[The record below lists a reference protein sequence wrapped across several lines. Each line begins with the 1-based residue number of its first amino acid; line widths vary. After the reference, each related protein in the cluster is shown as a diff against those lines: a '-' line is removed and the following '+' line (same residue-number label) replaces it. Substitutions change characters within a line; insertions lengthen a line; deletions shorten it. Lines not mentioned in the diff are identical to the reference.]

1 MSLNL
6 PPRHLLSKSTY
17 MRAHQC
23 QKSLYLNKFF
33 PQYKDPISPQQ
44 QMIFN
49 RGSNIGVLARDL
61 FPGGFDATPLRHL
74 DYQEAVARTS
84 EYINQGAN
92 VIYEAA
98 FQYEGVLAAIDILV
112 KEEDGWLAY
121 EVKSASKVSGAYIT
135 DASLQY
141 FVMNGSGINLKDISI
156 VHLDTS
162 YKRNGNIE
170 VHQLFKITSVL
181 EEVLKNQE
189 KVGERIQQAIVTLK
203 DGKIPEVSIGTHCF
217 EPYTC
222 DFKGH
227 CWKNIPANSIFDL
240 AGMHKITQFE
250 MFHSGMQKID
260 DIPDGLLGKKQQ
272 LQIETHKNPIPVFNK
287 EKINEFI
294 SLLNYPLYFMDF
306 ETFMPAVPMFEGTS
320 PYQHLP
326 FQYSIHF
333 KLSREAEAKHKGFIA
348 DTGSEP
354 SRSFIE
360 NLLKDT
366 SVPGTILVY
375 NIAFERSVLSKLKHF
390 FPDLSKDI
398 DDRISRL
405 VDLMHPFTEM
415 HYYHPLM
422 KGSHSIK
429 NVLPALV
436 PELSYD
442 NLPIGNGNSASAAFE
457 ALQTETDLVRISETL
472 SALHEYCKL
481 DTFAMVKILEVL
493 ESL

>member
-1 MSLNL
+1 MSLIQ

-23 QKSLYLNKFF
+23 QKSLYLNKFHPLF
-33 PQYKDPISPQQ
+33 KDPVSAQQ

-49 RGSNIGVLARDL
+49 RGTNIGILARDL
-61 FPGGFDATPLRHL
+61 FPGGLDATPLKHL
-74 DYQEAVARTS
+74 DYQEAVVRTKQ
-84 EYINQGAN
+84 YIEQGVK

-98 FQYEGVLAAIDILV
+98 FQYNGVLAAIDILV
-112 KEEDGWLAY
+112 KVDDGWLAY
-121 EVKSASKVSGAYIT
+121 EVKSASKVSGAYVT

-141 FVMNGSGINLKDISI
+141 FVINGCGINLKDISI
-156 VHLDTS
+156 VHLNTS
-162 YKRNGNIE
+162 YIRNGKLDL
-170 VHQLFKITSVL
+170 HQLFKINSVL
-181 EEVLKNQE
+181 NDVLKNQDKVSE
-189 KVGERIQQAIVTLK
+189 KISESIETLQN
-203 DGKIPEVSIGTHCF
+203 GVIPDISIGTHCF

-227 CWKNIPANSIFDL
+227 CWKNIPANSVFDL

-250 MFHSGMQKID
+250 MFHSGIQKID

-272 LQIETHKNPIPVFNK
+272 LQIETHKNPVPIVNK
-287 EKINEFI
+287 KKIEDFL
-294 SLLNYPLYFMDF
+294 SALSYPLFFMDF
-306 ETFMPAVPMFEGTS
+306 ETFMPAVPVFERTS

-326 FQYSIHF
+326 FQYSIHY
-333 KLSREAEAKHKGFIA
+333 KPSPDAVATHNGFIA
-348 DTGSEP
+348 TIGSEP

-366 SVPGTILVY
+366 SGQGIILVY

-390 FPDLSKDI
+390 FPDLAKDI
-398 DDRISRL
+398 DERINRL

-415 HYYHPLM
+415 HYYHPMM

-442 NLPIGNGNSASAAFE
+442 NLYIGNGNAASAAYE
-457 ALQTETDLVRISETL
+457 ALQTETDLVKISEIL
-472 SALHEYCKL
+472 DALHEYCKL
-481 DTFAMVKILEVL
+481 DTYAMVRILEVL